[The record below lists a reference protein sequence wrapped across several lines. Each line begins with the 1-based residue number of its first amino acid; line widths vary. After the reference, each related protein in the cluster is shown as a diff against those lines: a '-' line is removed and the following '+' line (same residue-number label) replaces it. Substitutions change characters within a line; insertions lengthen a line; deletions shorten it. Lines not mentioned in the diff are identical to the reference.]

1 MSTLFGNS
9 EHFPRLWRSTASKGH
24 QTNSWLTLLDRLLAC
39 NERRH
44 QRADL
49 RAIADDPH
57 LLADLGLTR
66 EEALEQADTPFWR

>member
-1 MSTLFGNS
+1 MSMLFANS
-9 EHFPRLWRSTASKGH
+9 HLLARVRRGTAKADH
-24 QTNSWLTLLDRLLAC
+24 QPNSWFVRLDRWLDGA
-39 NERRH
+39 ERRH

-66 EEALEQADTPFWR
+66 EEALEQADLPFWR

>member
-1 MSTLFGNS
+1 MSTFFANS
-9 EHFPRLWRSTASKGH
+9 TFTECVSRKAATADH
-24 QTNSWLTLLDRLLAC
+24 QPNSWFVRLDRWLAGA
-39 NERRH
+39 ERTH

-66 EEALEQADTPFWR
+66 EEALQQADLPFWR